1 MPEKAFLLI
10 LPFDAWIETI
20 AIFVNLLQYF
30 LSGCR
35 KSFYFAVDIFLFLK
49 SEL

>member
-30 LSGCR
+30 FIGMQ
-35 KSFYFAVDIFLFLK
+35 KKFLFCC
-49 SEL
+49 